1 MNIDLSFLKRKVARR
16 ILIQFVFCALIPIIV
31 LAFVSFFQV
40 RAELERQ
47 GKHRLHDAT
56 RAMGTSV
63 YERILSIENNMKIL
77 SIELNLRFGNKVRA
91 NGQKYIEHFHRPL
104 KALALVTDTGKT
116 VSFFGKAPALPRQ
129 TAKQQKHFLSGKTLL
144 FTSSDRDGN
153 RHIGMMRAVD
163 PQNPGRGHLI
173 GELNSMYLWGLDDHN
188 TLPAMTELSVLDSR
202 GNVFFSTI
210 STPPEFSRRP
220 EFKRSRS
227 ARSDFRW
234 EYEGEPYQAA
244 YWSVFMNYQWAYP
257 KLIVVMSTP
266 RRHMFAPIAFFK
278 KIFPLV
284 ILLSLWVVLLLSIIQ
299 IRRITEPLKALTEST
314 QRISNQDF
322 DSRVS
327 VASGDEFEELGRS
340 FNEMANQLKRQF
352 MALATIGEIE
362 RAVLGSLDSEKI
374 LITVTNHMGEIFSND
389 LVGAALLDSENK
401 NKARFFVKG
410 IAPGMAGVFKN
421 ITLSKKDKQSLYDNP
436 EIRSVDR
443 KDGFPG
449 YLAPVGEKGVQKFV
463 IIPLFVKGVLAGFIA
478 LGLRDPGRYQP
489 DDLEQ
494 VRQIANQVAV
504 ALSNAQLLEELD
516 LMNWGALTALAR
528 AVDAKSPW
536 TAGHSERVTK
546 MAIEIGRGLGLS
558 DDEIEN
564 LHRAALLHDIGKIA
578 TPASILEK
586 SGKLTDA
593 ERQIVEAH
601 SSEGARILDP
611 IEAYKSLIPAV
622 LQHHE
627 RYDGKGYPDG
637 LAGKEI
643 SLGGRIM
650 AVADV
655 YDALVSDRPY
665 RDGMDK
671 DRVVAIIKE
680 DTGTHFDPE
689 VVQVFLAVINQ
700 ESEPEG
706 DYGKKEKLISVAAS

>member
-1 MNIDLSFLKRKVARR
+1 
-16 ILIQFVFCALIPIIV
+16 
-31 LAFVSFFQV
+31 
-40 RAELERQ
+40 
-47 GKHRLHDAT
+47 
-56 RAMGTSV
+56 
-63 YERILSIENNMKIL
+63 
-77 SIELNLRFGNKVRA
+77 
-91 NGQKYIEHFHRPL
+91 
-104 KALALVTDTGKT
+104 
-116 VSFFGKAPALPRQ
+116 
-129 TAKQQKHFLSGKTLL
+129 
-144 FTSSDRDGN
+144 
-153 RHIGMMRAVD
+153 
-163 PQNPGRGHLI
+163 
-173 GELNSMYLWGLDDHN
+173 
-188 TLPAMTELSVLDSR
+188 
-202 GNVFFSTI
+202 
-210 STPPEFSRRP
+210 
-220 EFKRSRS
+220 
-227 ARSDFRW
+227 
-234 EYEGEPYQAA
+234 
-244 YWSVFMNYQWAYP
+244 
-257 KLIVVMSTP
+257 
-266 RRHMFAPIAFFK
+266 MFAPIAFFK